1 MVRVKVSEKEA
12 VYVFCANSSLL
23 QPNYHTATTVKQQL
37 LARHFDQ
44 NSRAESLSIRKGRSC
59 TE

>member
-1 MVRVKVSEKEA
+1 MVGVKMSKKDA
-12 VYVFCANSSLL
+12 VDVFWANSSLL

-37 LARHFDQ
+37 LARHFDK
-44 NSRAESLSIRKGRSC
+44 NRRAESLSIRKRRSC

>member
-12 VYVFCANSSLL
+12 VYVFCANSSLF

-37 LARHFDQ
+37 LARHFD
-44 NSRAESLSIRKGRSC
+44 
-59 TE
+59 